1 MNVVAMHFS
10 VLVDGET
17 NADEKRVSE
26 EIIVVSNNTAYR
38 DAETMII
45 KWGYIGRHAMHRYE
59 RKNYEL
65 LFRQMAQSC
74 LPGTVRCPV
83 VRG

>member
-45 KWGYIGRHAMHRYE
+45 KWIR
-59 RKNYEL
+59 
-65 LFRQMAQSC
+65 
-74 LPGTVRCPV
+74 
-83 VRG
+83 